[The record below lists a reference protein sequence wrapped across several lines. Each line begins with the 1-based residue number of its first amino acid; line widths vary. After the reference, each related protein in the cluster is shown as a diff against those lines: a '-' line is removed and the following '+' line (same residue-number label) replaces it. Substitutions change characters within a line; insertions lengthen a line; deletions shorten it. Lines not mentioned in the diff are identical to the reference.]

1 MNNPKEN
8 DQYKLFIDSFNYIVL
23 SVSFVESNV
32 VWMHSGNAL
41 TSGNTSYKYDRKKE
55 RLYKWC
61 NTGYDAVIFDNA
73 VDMQYGFTRLSSEDV
88 WGSRKQHSVDYIG
101 FYGD

>member
-1 MNNPKEN
+1 MNSPKEN
-8 DQYKLFIDSFNYIVL
+8 DQYKLFVDSFNYIIL

-32 VWMHSGNAL
+32 VWL

-55 RLYKWC
+55 KLYKWC
-61 NTGYDAVIFDNA
+61 NTGYDAVD
-73 VDMQYGFTRLSSEDV
+73 VQYGFNRLSSDTAQAHWKE
-88 WGSRKQHSVDYIG
+88 RQQEPLVDAKSCDFIG

>member
-1 MNNPKEN
+1 MNSPKEN
-8 DQYKLFIDSFNYIVL
+8 DQYKLFVDSFNYIIL

-32 VWMHSGNAL
+32 VWL

-55 RLYKWC
+55 KLYKWC
-61 NTGYDAVIFDNA
+61 NTGYDAV
-73 VDMQYGFTRLSSEDV
+73 DMQYGFSRLSSDDV
-88 WGSRKQHSVDYIG
+88 WKERQQQNSVDYIG

>member
-8 DQYKLFIDSFNYIVL
+8 DQYKLYLDGFNYIVL

-32 VWMHSGNAL
+32 VWL
-41 TSGNTSYKYDRKKE
+41 KQDITTPDVWKYDRKKE
-55 RLYKWC
+55 RLYKWAGD
-61 NTGYDAVIFDNA
+61 GYDA
-73 VDMQYGFTRLSSEDV
+73 VDMQYGFSKISSDDV
-88 WGSRKQHSVDYIG
+88 WKERQQQQSTVDYAR

>member
-8 DQYKLFIDSFNYIVL
+8 DQYKLYLDGFNYIVL

-32 VWMHSGNAL
+32 VWL
-41 TSGNTSYKYDRKKE
+41 TSRSTSYKYDRKKE

-61 NTGYDAVIFDNA
+61 NTGYDD
-73 VDMQYGFTRLSSEDV
+73 VDMQYGFNKLSIDDV
-88 WGSRKQHSVDYIG
+88 WRERQQQPSNANCDYSG

>member
-1 MNNPKEN
+1 MNNPKED

-32 VWMHSGNAL
+32 VWLSSVG
-41 TSGNTSYKYDRKKE
+41 SSYKYDRKKG
-55 RLYKWC
+55 RLYKWVGD
-61 NTGYDAVIFDNA
+61 GYDG
-73 VDMQYGFTRLSSEDV
+73 VDMQYGFTRLSSDDV
-88 WGSRKQHSVDYIG
+88 WESRKQPSNANCDYSG

>member
-23 SVSFVESNV
+23 SVSFVQSNV
-32 VWMHSGNAL
+32 VWLSSIG
-41 TSGNTSYKYDRKKE
+41 SSYKYDRKKDK
-55 RLYKWC
+55 LYKWC
-61 NTGYDAVIFDNA
+61 NTGYDAV
-73 VDMQYGFTRLSSEDV
+73 DMQYGFSRLSSDDV
-88 WGSRKQHSVDYIG
+88 WKERQQQNSVDYIG

>member
-32 VWMHSGNAL
+32 VWLSSAG
-41 TSGNTSYKYDRKKE
+41 SSYKYDRKKDK
-55 RLYKWC
+55 LYKWVGD
-61 NTGYDAVIFDNA
+61 GYDA
-73 VDMQYGFTRLSSEDV
+73 VDMQYGFSKLSSDDV
-88 WGSRKQHSVDYIG
+88 WKERQQQNSVDYAG

>member
-32 VWMHSGNAL
+32 VWLVCGNA
-41 TSGNTSYKYDRKKE
+41 SYKYDRKKE

-61 NTGYDAVIFDNA
+61 NTGYDAV
-73 VDMQYGFTRLSSEDV
+73 DMQYGFSKLSGDDV
-88 WGSRKQHSVDYIG
+88 WKERQQHSTVDYG

>member
-8 DQYKLFIDSFNYIVL
+8 DQYKLFVDSFNYIVL

-32 VWMHSGNAL
+32 VWL
-41 TSGNTSYKYDRKKE
+41 TSGSTSYKYDRKKE
-55 RLYKWC
+55 RLYKWS
-61 NTGYDAVIFDNA
+61 NTGYDA
-73 VDMQYGFTRLSSEDV
+73 VDMQYGFSRMPPDGKSSDDV
-88 WGSRKQHSVDYIG
+88 WESRKQPLVDTKSCDFIG

>member
-8 DQYKLFIDSFNYIVL
+8 DQYKLFVDSFNYIVL

-32 VWMHSGNAL
+32 VWL
-41 TSGNTSYKYDRKKE
+41 LCGNTSYKYDRKKDK
-55 RLYKWC
+55 LYKWVGD
-61 NTGYDAVIFDNA
+61 GYDV
-73 VDMQYGFTRLSSEDV
+73 VDMRYGFNKLSSDDV
-88 WGSRKQHSVDYIG
+88 WKERQQQPSVDYSG

>member
-8 DQYKLFIDSFNYIVL
+8 DQYKLFVDSFNYIVL

-32 VWMHSGNAL
+32 VWL
-41 TSGNTSYKYDRKKE
+41 KQDITTPDVWKYDRKKE
-55 RLYKWC
+55 RLYKWVGD
-61 NTGYDAVIFDNA
+61 GYDA
-73 VDMQYGFTRLSSEDV
+73 VDMQYGFNRLSGDDV
-88 WGSRKQHSVDYIG
+88 WKERQQQNVDYVG